1 MPVNFILDKI
11 KFNKLVNRISLISV
25 FIPQHFSLEQLDP
38 GNVMLINHISNTGT
52 WLDVHNIV
60 VISRKNNFIIE
71 HLPFDLI
78 FIRHLIN

>member
-1 MPVNFILDKI
+1 MYLQLELKLGVCHAEMPVNFIWDKI

-52 WLDVHNIV
+52 WLDTI
-60 VISRKNNFIIE
+60 
-71 HLPFDLI
+71 
-78 FIRHLIN
+78 

>member
-1 MPVNFILDKI
+1 MYLQLELKLGGCHAEMPVNFIWDKI

-52 WLDVHNIV
+52 WLDTI
-60 VISRKNNFIIE
+60 
-71 HLPFDLI
+71 
-78 FIRHLIN
+78 

>member
-1 MPVNFILDKI
+1 MYLQLELKLGVCQAEMPVNFIWDKI

-52 WLDVHNIV
+52 WLDTI
-60 VISRKNNFIIE
+60 
-71 HLPFDLI
+71 
-78 FIRHLIN
+78 